1 MAPVVQDDETY
12 RAARW
17 APCELESPPKD
28 WSRVLPAGIA
38 SKEVLGF
45 DPTTGQPA
53 TWPLR
58 YSMISWVAT
67 LRELKPGKFEFRA
80 RAVDMNDFPQPEPRP
95 ILKAGKNAVEV
106 FRFEVV

>member
-1 MAPVVQDDETY
+1 MFPPGTA
-12 RAARW
+12 
-17 APCELESPPKD
+17 PKD
-28 WSRVLPAGIA
+28 
-38 SKEVLGF
+38 VLGF
-45 DPTTGQPA
+45 DAATGQPA

-58 YSMISWVAT
+58 YSMITWFAT
-67 LRELKPGKFEFRA
+67 LRDLKPGKFEFRV